1 MRQHTAYLMSYLNGA
16 TRQIK
21 AKLSCSSGTITDI
34 TSIDLDTDFG
44 DTISIGCTVSASIKV
59 NCRTPSFSI
68 SGTELTLSF
77 GVPDGNDGWIWTQ
90 IGVFKVLP
98 EELENRMGATSFTA
112 YDRMYANTMKEYHS
126 ALTYPARLSAV
137 LSEICSSCSLGT
149 PPALTADPMI
159 DDVLSEYTYR
169 DALSYIASYQGKNA
183 CVNSAGNLEFRW
195 FSPVSYTADDHKA
208 NIPHTDERNIS
219 IDKLLCSTGEETLE
233 AGSGAEPIIFNNPL
247 MTSERLT
254 EMLPLFRDFTYRRL
268 SADIPLGNYLIET
281 GDIITVSS
289 SGTSLTVPVMSL
301 SFHYDGG
308 LSCKLASFGVPDGVT
323 KSISAKRFSDN
334 TKFGRL
340 QKEIE
345 HATESITGANGGYIR
360 INFGG
365 DGKTAELMILDNEDE
380 TQAVNVWRFNQG
392 GLGHSHNGYS
402 GPFDDVA
409 LTADGHIVAERIA
422 GAQIAGVQ
430 IRTTAADDHSQSYAQ
445 LEEGG
450 MRFYT
455 PEGNEVGSLIEIW
468 EGAGV
473 HSAGLAILTDPNRWF
488 GIGNFVT
495 SGFTLDFVYRQYGSD
510 PFYFGKQ
517 VKIEAPLLIR
527 KWGTSDQFD
536 NVADEL
542 QSLRDRVAAL
552 EARLNGNNP

>member
-1 MRQHTAYLMSYLNGA
+1 MSYLNGS

-44 DTISIGCTVSASIKV
+44 DSISIGCTISASIKV
-59 NCRTPSFSI
+59 NCRTPSFSV
-68 SGTELTLSF
+68 SGTELVLSF

-98 EELENRMGATSFTA
+98 EELENRMGSTTFTA

-126 ALTYPARLSAV
+126 AKTYPAKLSVV
-137 LSEICSSCSLGT
+137 LSEICSDCHLGT
-149 PPALTADPMI
+149 PPALTADPTI

-195 FSPVSYTADDHKA
+195 FSPVSYTADGHKA
-208 NIPHTDERNIS
+208 NIPHTDERDIS

-247 MTSERLT
+247 MTSERLS
-254 EMLPLFRDFTYRRL
+254 EMLPLVKDFTYRRL

-289 SGTSLTVPVMSL
+289 SGASLTVPVMSV

-308 LSCKLASFGVPDGVT
+308 LSCKLASYGVPDGVT
-323 KSISAKRFSDN
+323 KSISAKRFSDS
-334 TKFGRL
+334 TKFGKL

-345 HATESITGANGGYIR
+345 YATESITGANGGYIR

-365 DGKTAELMILDNEDE
+365 DGKTAELLILDDE
-380 TQAVNVWRFNQG
+380 TEPTNVWRFNKG
-392 GLGHSHNGYS
+392 GLGHSSNGYN

-409 LTADGHIVAERIA
+409 ITATGTIVAERIA

-430 IRTTAADDHSQSYAQ
+430 IRTTAADDHSQSYAK

-450 MRFYT
+450 LHFYT
-455 PEGNEVGSLIEIW
+455 PQDVEVGALIEVW
-468 EGAGV
+468 EGEGV
-473 HSAGLAILTDPNRWF
+473 HSAGLSILTDPNRWF
-488 GIGNFVT
+488 GIGHSVPG
-495 SGFTLDFVYRQYGSD
+495 GFALDYVYRQYGSD
-510 PFYFGKQ
+510 PFWFGKQ
-517 VKIEAPLLIR
+517 VKIAAPLLIR
-527 KWGTSDQFD
+527 RWGTDDQFD

-542 QSLRDRVAAL
+542 QSLRDRVSAL
-552 EARLNGNNP
+552 EALLSNNNQNP

>member
-1 MRQHTAYLMSYLNGA
+1 
-16 TRQIK
+16 
-21 AKLSCSSGTITDI
+21 
-34 TSIDLDTDFG
+34 
-44 DTISIGCTVSASIKV
+44 
-59 NCRTPSFSI
+59 
-68 SGTELTLSF
+68 
-77 GVPDGNDGWIWTQ
+77 
-90 IGVFKVLP
+90 
-98 EELENRMGATSFTA
+98 
-112 YDRMYANTMKEYHS
+112 
-126 ALTYPARLSAV
+126 
-137 LSEICSSCSLGT
+137 
-149 PPALTADPMI
+149 MI

-169 DALSYIASYQGKNA
+169 DALSYIVSYQGKNA
-183 CVNSAGNLEFRW
+183 CINSAGNLEFRW

-208 NIPHTDERNIS
+208 NIPHTDERDIS

-247 MTSERLT
+247 MTSERLND
-254 EMLPLFRDFTYRRL
+254 MLPLVKDFTYRRL

-289 SGTSLTVPVMSL
+289 SGASLTVPVMSV

-308 LSCKLASFGVPDGVT
+308 LSCKLASYGVPDGVT
-323 KSISAKRFSDN
+323 KSISAKRFSDS
-334 TKFGRL
+334 TKFGKL

-345 HATESITGANGGYIR
+345 HATEAITGANGGYIR

-392 GLGHSHNGYS
+392 GLGHSHNGYN

-409 LTADGHIVAERIA
+409 LTKEGYIVAERIS
-422 GAQIAGVQ
+422 GSQIAGVQ
-430 IRTTAADDHSQSYAQ
+430 IRTTAADDHSQSYAK

-450 MRFYT
+450 LHFYT
-455 PEGNEVGSLIEIW
+455 PQDVEVGALIEVW
-468 EGAGV
+468 EGEGV
-473 HSAGLAILTDPNRWF
+473 HSAGLSILTDPNRWF
-488 GIGNFVT
+488 GIGHSVPG
-495 SGFTLDFVYRQYGSD
+495 GFALDYVYRQYGSD
-510 PFYFGKQ
+510 PFWFGRQ

-527 KWGTSDQFD
+527 RWGTSDQFD

-552 EARLNGNNP
+552 EALLSGNNP

>member
-1 MRQHTAYLMSYLNGA
+1 MSYLNGS

-44 DTISIGCTVSASIKV
+44 DSISIGCTISASIKV
-59 NCRTPSFSI
+59 NCRTPSFSV
-68 SGTELTLSF
+68 SGTELVLSF

-98 EELENRMGATSFTA
+98 EELENRMGSTTFTA

-126 ALTYPARLSAV
+126 AKTYPAKLSVV
-137 LSEICSSCSLGT
+137 LSEICSDCHLGT
-149 PPALTADPMI
+149 PPALTADPTI

-195 FSPVSYTADDHKA
+195 FSPASYTADGHKA
-208 NIPHTDERNIS
+208 NIPHTDERDIS

-247 MTSERLT
+247 MTSERLS
-254 EMLPLFRDFTYRRL
+254 EMLPLVKDFTYRRL

-289 SGTSLTVPVMSL
+289 SGASLTVPVMSV

-308 LSCKLASFGVPDGVT
+308 LSCKLASYGVPDGVT
-323 KSISAKRFSDN
+323 KSISAKRFSDS

-345 HATESITGANGGYIR
+345 YATESITGANGGYIR

-392 GLGHSHNGYS
+392 GLGHSHNGYN
-402 GPFDDVA
+402 GPFNDIA
-409 LTADGHIVAERIA
+409 LTKEGTIVAERIA
-422 GAQIAGVQ
+422 GSQIAGVQ
-430 IRTTAADDHSQSYAQ
+430 IRTTAADNHSQSYCK

-450 MRFYT
+450 LHFYT
-455 PEGNEVGSLIEIW
+455 PEDTEIASLIEVW
-468 EGAGV
+468 EGEGV
-473 HSAGLAILTDPNRWF
+473 HSAGLSILTDPNRWF
-488 GIGNFVT
+488 GIGHSVPG
-495 SGFTLDFVYRQYGSD
+495 GFALDYVYRQYGSD
-510 PFYFGKQ
+510 PFWFGRQ

-527 KWGTSDQFD
+527 KWGTQDQFD

-552 EARLNGNNP
+552 EARLNSNNP

>member
-1 MRQHTAYLMSYLNGA
+1 MRQHTEYLMSYLNGS

-98 EELENRMGATSFTA
+98 EELENRMGATTFTA

-126 ALTYPARLSAV
+126 TVRYPARLSEV
-137 LSEICSSCSLGT
+137 LSDICSDCSLGT
-149 PPALTADPMI
+149 PPALTADPTI
-159 DDVLSEYTYR
+159 DDVLSGYTYR
-169 DALSYIASYQGKNA
+169 DALSYIVSYQGKNA
-183 CVNSAGNLEFRW
+183 CINSAGNIEFRW

-208 NIPHTDERNIS
+208 NIPHTDERDIS

-254 EMLPLFRDFTYRRL
+254 EMLPLLRDFTYRRL

-289 SGTSLTVPVMSL
+289 SGASLTVPVMSV

-323 KSISAKRFSDN
+323 KSISAKRFSDS

-345 HATESITGANGGYIR
+345 HATEAITGANGGYIR

-365 DGKTAELMILDNEDE
+365 DGKTAELVILDNEDE
-380 TQAVNVWRFNQG
+380 TQANVWRFNQG
-392 GLGHSHNGYS
+392 GLGHSSNGYA
-402 GPFDDVA
+402 GPFDLA
-409 LTADGHIVAERIA
+409 LTADGHIVAERIS
-422 GAQIAGVQ
+422 GYQIAGVQ
-430 IRTTAADDHSQSYAQ
+430 IRTTAADDHSQSYAK

-450 MRFYT
+450 LHFYT
-455 PEGNEVGSLIEIW
+455 PQDVEVGALIEVW
-468 EGAGV
+468 EGEGV
-473 HSAGLAILTDPNRWF
+473 HSAGLSILTDPNRWF
-488 GIGNFVT
+488 GIGHSVPG
-495 SGFTLDFVYRQYGSD
+495 GFALDYVYRQYGSD
-510 PFYFGKQ
+510 PFWFGRQ

-527 KWGTSDQFD
+527 RWGTSDQFD

-552 EARLNGNNP
+552 EALLSGNNP

>member
-1 MRQHTAYLMSYLNGA
+1 MRQHTEYLMSYLNGS

-98 EELENRMGATSFTA
+98 EELENRMGATTFTA

-126 ALTYPARLSAV
+126 TVTYPARLSAV
-137 LSEICSSCSLGT
+137 LSNICSACSLGT

-159 DDVLSEYTYR
+159 DDVLSGYTCR
-169 DALSYIASYQGKNA
+169 DALSYIVSYQGKNA

-208 NIPHTDERNIS
+208 NIPHTDERDIS

-254 EMLPLFRDFTYRRL
+254 EMLPLVKDFTYRRL

-289 SGTSLTVPVMSL
+289 SGASLTVPVMSV

-308 LSCKLASFGVPDGVT
+308 LSCKLASYGVPDGVT
-323 KSISAKRFSDN
+323 KSISAKRFSDS

-345 HATESITGANGGYIR
+345 HATESITGANGGYIK

-365 DGKTAELMILDNEDE
+365 DGKTAELMILDDVDNPLD
-380 TQAVNVWRFNQG
+380 VWRFNRG
-392 GLGHSHNGYS
+392 GLGHSHNGID
-402 GPFDDVA
+402 GPFDDIA
-409 LTADGHIVAERIA
+409 LTKDGHIVAERIS
-422 GAQIAGVQ
+422 GSQIAGVQ
-430 IRTTAADDHSQSYAQ
+430 IRTTAADNHSQSYCK

-450 MRFYT
+450 LHFYT
-455 PEGNEVGSLIEIW
+455 PEDTEIASLIEVW
-468 EGAGV
+468 EGSSV
-473 HSAGLAILTDPNRWF
+473 HSAGATVLIDPNRWF
-488 GIGNFVT
+488 GMARAV
-495 SGFTLDFVYRQYGSD
+495 SGGFYNEFVYRPNGSD
-510 PFYFGKQ
+510 PFWFGNQ

-542 QSLRDRVAAL
+542 QSLRDRVSAL
-552 EARLNGNNP
+552 EARLSGNNP

>member
-1 MRQHTAYLMSYLNGA
+1 MSYLNGS

-44 DTISIGCTVSASIKV
+44 DSISIGCTISASIKV
-59 NCRTPSFSI
+59 NCRTPSFSV
-68 SGTELTLSF
+68 SGTELVLSF

-98 EELENRMGATSFTA
+98 EELENRMGSTTFTA

-126 ALTYPARLSAV
+126 AKTYPAKLSVV
-137 LSEICSSCSLGT
+137 LSEICSDCHLGT
-149 PPALTADPMI
+149 PPALTADPTI

-195 FSPVSYTADDHKA
+195 FSPVSYTADGHKA
-208 NIPHTDERNIS
+208 NIPHTDERDIS

-247 MTSERLT
+247 MTSERLS
-254 EMLPLFRDFTYRRL
+254 EMLPLVKDFTYRRL

-289 SGTSLTVPVMSL
+289 SGASLTVPVMSV

-308 LSCKLASFGVPDGVT
+308 LSCKLASYGVPDGVT
-323 KSISAKRFSDN
+323 KSISAKRFSDS
-334 TKFGRL
+334 TKFGKL

-345 HATESITGANGGYIR
+345 YATESITGANGGYIR

-392 GLGHSHNGYS
+392 GLGHSHNGYN
-402 GPFDDVA
+402 GPFNDIA
-409 LTADGHIVAERIA
+409 LTKEGTIVAERIA
-422 GAQIAGVQ
+422 GSQIAGVQ
-430 IRTTAADDHSQSYAQ
+430 IRTTAADNHSQSYCK

-450 MRFYT
+450 LHFYT
-455 PEGNEVGSLIEIW
+455 PEDTEIASLIEVW
-468 EGAGV
+468 EGEGV
-473 HSAGLAILTDPNRWF
+473 HSAGLSILTDPNRWF
-488 GIGNFVT
+488 GIGHSVPG
-495 SGFTLDFVYRQYGSD
+495 GFALDYVYRQYGSD
-510 PFYFGKQ
+510 PFWFGRQ

-527 KWGTSDQFD
+527 KWGTQDQFD

-552 EARLNGNNP
+552 EARLNSNNP

>member
-1 MRQHTAYLMSYLNGA
+1 MSYLNGS

-44 DTISIGCTVSASIKV
+44 DSISIGCTISASIKV

-68 SGTELTLSF
+68 SGTELVLSF

-98 EELENRMGATSFTA
+98 EELENRMGSTTFTA

-126 ALTYPARLSAV
+126 AKTYPAKLSVV
-137 LSEICSSCSLGT
+137 LSEICSDCHLGT
-149 PPALTADPMI
+149 PPALTADPTI

-195 FSPVSYTADDHKA
+195 FSPASYTADGHKA
-208 NIPHTDERNIS
+208 NIPHTDERDIS

-247 MTSERLT
+247 MTSERLS
-254 EMLPLFRDFTYRRL
+254 EMLPLVKDFTYRRL

-289 SGTSLTVPVMSL
+289 SGASLTVPVMSV

-308 LSCKLASFGVPDGVT
+308 LSCKLASYGVPDGVT
-323 KSISAKRFSDN
+323 KSISAKRFSDS

-345 HATESITGANGGYIR
+345 YATESITGANGGYIR

-392 GLGHSHNGYS
+392 GLGHSHNGYN
-402 GPFDDVA
+402 GPFNDIA
-409 LTADGHIVAERIA
+409 LTKEGTIVAERIA
-422 GAQIAGVQ
+422 GSQIAGVQ
-430 IRTTAADDHSQSYAQ
+430 IRTTAADNHSQSYCK

-450 MRFYT
+450 LHFYT
-455 PEGNEVGSLIEIW
+455 PEDTEIASLIEVW
-468 EGAGV
+468 EGEGV
-473 HSAGLAILTDPNRWF
+473 HSAGLSILTDPNRWF
-488 GIGNFVT
+488 GIGHSVPG
-495 SGFTLDFVYRQYGSD
+495 GFALDYVYRQYGSD
-510 PFYFGKQ
+510 PFWFGRQ

-527 KWGTSDQFD
+527 KWGTQDQFD

-552 EARLNGNNP
+552 EARLNSNNP